1 VEEGLECTRAEGFF
15 MESENRVA
23 RHQSAKTTVG
33 LPFSPPKL
41 NDLIEQVAGSS
52 PGPFELTC
60 TFSLN

>member
-1 VEEGLECTRAEGFF
+1 